1 MRSAGP
7 RPCFE
12 SEARSLPRERL
23 HSRPTVTLV
32 IPCLNESRSLP
43 AVLGEAREPIAS
55 DTRFTWRFLVADN
68 GSTDGSVDIALH

>member
-1 MRSAGP
+1 MKRGLFPVSGYI
-7 RPCFE
+7 
-12 SEARSLPRERL
+12 SSV
-23 HSRPTVTLV
+23 SRPTVTLV